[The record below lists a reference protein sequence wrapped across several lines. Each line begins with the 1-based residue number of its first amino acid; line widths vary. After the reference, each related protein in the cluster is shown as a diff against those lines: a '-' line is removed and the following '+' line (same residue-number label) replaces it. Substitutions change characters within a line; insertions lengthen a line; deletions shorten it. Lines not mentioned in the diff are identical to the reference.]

1 MSSVELKYQK
11 RAWHKMS
18 AKIYSVKDV
27 GYNNVEIVV
36 YKGKRKIRF
45 KCFTEVKHDALK
57 LPPHKKINL
66 WFKVESKEYNDK
78 WYNDLWLMHFEEPKV
93 KKATSPV
100 NTLSS
105 QRGGLD
111 IFAQKFGNADFE

>member
-1 MSSVELKYQK
+1 MGSVELKYQK

-27 GYNNVEIVV
+27 GYNNVEIIV

-57 LPPHKKINL
+57 LPPNEKINL
-66 WFKVESKEYNDK
+66 WFKIESKEYNDK
-78 WYNDLWLMHFEEPKV
+78 WYNDLWLMHFENPKV
-93 KKATSPV
+93 KLAERQV
-100 NTLSS
+100 NTLSTQANS
-105 QRGGLD
+105 LGMFPR
-111 IFAQKFGNADFE
+111 KFGNSDFE